1 MYEEINESK
10 NTMNNTEYNVDI
22 VQCKRK
28 VWVHILVYLLFYMY
42 T

>member
-10 NTMNNTEYNVDI
+10 NTMNNTEYNVDT

-28 VWVHILVYLLFYMY
+28 VYILVYLLFFMY